1 VSGGDKPGL
10 VGRLMHDRS
19 NAPGGA
25 QRDPENPASFTP
37 EGVGDVYDGVHYHQ
51 FDVVIVGAGGAGMR
65 AAIEAGPKAK
75 TAVISKLYPTRSHTG
90 AAQGGMAAA
99 LANVEEDSWEW
110 HTFDTVKGGDY
121 LVDQDAAEILAKE
134 AIDAVI
140 DLENMGLPFN
150 RTPDGKIDQRRFG
163 GHTADHGKTPVR
175 RACYAA
181 DRTGHMILQTLY
193 QNCVKLGINFFN
205 EFYVL
210 DLVMGES
217 GHGKKK
223 QKRVSG
229 VVAYELATGELHV
242 FQAKSVVFATGG
254 FGKIYKTTSNAHT
267 LTGDGVGIVWRKG
280 LPLEDMEFFQFH
292 PTGLAGLGILL
303 TEGARGEG
311 AILRNADGER
321 FMERYAPTIKDLAPR
336 DIVSRCMVQEVAE
349 GRGAG
354 PLKDYVLLDCTHLGA
369 EVLESKLPDITEFA
383 RTYLGVDPVVEPVPV
398 MPTAHYAMGGIPT
411 NVRAEVL
418 SDNDTVV
425 PGLYAAGECACVSVH
440 GSNRLGTNS
449 LLDINVFG
457 KRAGNNAVE
466 YAATAEFV
474 PLPADPAK
482 EIRELIEMLRS
493 STGTERIAS
502 IRKELQDEMD
512 RKAQVFRTEESL
524 GEMMEIIVGLRDR
537 YRNIAVQDKG
547 KRFNTDLLEAIELG
561 FLLDLAEVVV
571 YSARNRKESRG
582 GHMRDD
588 FPKRDDDGYMKHTMA
603 YLTGDPHSSH
613 ADDHIRLDWKPVVIT
628 NYQPMERKY

>member
-1 VSGGDKPGL
+1 MGGSLFADAVPA
-10 VGRLMHDRS
+10 VGES
-19 NAPGGA
+19 K
-25 QRDPENPASFTP
+25 
-37 EGVGDVYDGVHYHQ
+37 VIDGVTYHQ
-51 FDVVIVGAGGAGMR
+51 HDVIIVGAGGAGMR
-65 AAIEAGPKAK
+65 AAIEAGPNAS

-99 LANVEEDSWEW
+99 LANVEEDNWEW

-150 RTPDGKIDQRRFG
+150 RTPEGKIDQRRFG
-163 GHTADHGKTPVR
+163 GHTRDHGKAPVR

-193 QNCVKLGINFFN
+193 QNCVKHGINFFN

-210 DLVMGES
+210 DLIMSEVDGV
-217 GHGKKK
+217 KKPA
-223 QKRVSG
+223 G
-229 VVAYELATGELHV
+229 VVAYELATGQLHV
-242 FQAKSVVFATGG
+242 FQGKAVIFATGG
-254 FGKIYKTTSNAHT
+254 FGKVYKTTSNAHT
-267 LTGDGVGIVWRKG
+267 LTGDGVGIIWRKG

-311 AILRNADGER
+311 AILRNASGER

-336 DIVSRCMVQEVAE
+336 DIVARCMVQEVAE

-354 PLKDYVLLDCTHLGA
+354 PHKDYVYLDCTHLGA
-369 EVLESKLPDITEFA
+369 EVLETKLPDITEFA

-411 NVRAEVL
+411 NNNAEVL
-418 SDNDTVV
+418 SDNTTVV

-457 KRAGNNAVE
+457 KRAGNNAAE
-466 YAATAEFV
+466 YVKTAEFA
-474 PLPADPAK
+474 PLPEDPTA
-482 EIRELIEMLRS
+482 EIRGLIEMLQS
-493 STGTERIAS
+493 STGTESIAA
-502 IRKELQDEMD
+502 IRKELQEEMD
-512 RKAQVFRTEESL
+512 RNAQVFRTDESL
-524 GEMMEIIVGLRDR
+524 GKVTQTIHGLRQR

-571 YSARNRKESRG
+571 FSARNRKESRG

-588 FPKRDDDGYMKHTMA
+588 YPNRDDETYMKHTMA
-603 YLTGDPHSSH
+603 YLTGDPHS
-613 ADDHIRLDWKPVVIT
+613 ADAADHIKLDWKPVVIT

>member
-1 VSGGDKPGL
+1 
-10 VGRLMHDRS
+10 M
-19 NAPGGA
+19 
-25 QRDPENPASFTP
+25 PEFEDGSI
-37 EGVGDVYDGVHYHQ
+37 VDGVHYHQ
-51 FDVVIVGAGGAGMR
+51 FDIVIVGAGGAGMR
-65 AAIEAGPKAK
+65 AAIEAGPQAK

-134 AIDAVI
+134 AIDAVL

-193 QNCVKLGINFFN
+193 QNCVKHGINFFN

-210 DLVMGES
+210 DLVMND
-217 GHGKKK
+217 GKPA
-223 QKRVSG
+223 G
-229 VVAYELATGELHV
+229 VVAYELSTGDIHV
-242 FQAKSVVFATGG
+242 FQAKAVIFATGG
-254 FGKIYKTTSNAHT
+254 FGKVFKTTSNAHT
-267 LTGDGVGIVWRKG
+267 LTGDGVGIIWRKG

-311 AILRNADGER
+311 AILRNASGER

-336 DIVSRCMVQEVAE
+336 DIVARCMVQEVAE

-354 PLKDYVLLDCTHLGA
+354 PNKDYVYLDCTHLGA
-369 EVLESKLPDITEFA
+369 EVLETKLPDITEFA
-383 RTYLGVDPVVEPVPV
+383 RTYLGVDPVTEPVPV

-411 NVRAEVL
+411 NVNAEVL
-418 SDNDTVV
+418 QDNDTVV

-457 KRAGNNAVE
+457 KRAGNNAVA
-466 YAATAEFV
+466 YVKDADWV
-474 PLPADPAK
+474 PLPDDPAK
-482 EIRELIEMLRS
+482 NVRESLAALRD
-493 STGTERIAS
+493 STGTERVS
-502 IRKELQDEMD
+502 VLRKELQESMD
-512 RKAQVFRTEESL
+512 RNAQVFRTDESL
-524 GEMMEIIVGLRDR
+524 AQVTEVIHGLRER
-537 YRNIAVQDKG
+537 YRHVSVQDKG
-547 KRFNTDLLEAIELG
+547 KRFNTDLLEAVELG

-571 YSARNRKESRG
+571 FSARNRKESRG

-588 FPKRDDDGYMKHTMA
+588 YPDRDDENYMKHTMA
-603 YLTGDPHSSH
+603 YLTGDRKS
-613 ADDHIRLDWKPVVIT
+613 ADAADHIRLDWKPVVIT
-628 NYQPMERKY
+628 RYQPMERKY

>member
-1 VSGGDKPGL
+1 MNTQTSDAETTVI
-10 VGRLMHDRS
+10 
-19 NAPGGA
+19 
-25 QRDPENPASFTP
+25 
-37 EGVGDVYDGVHYHQ
+37 DGVHYHQ
-51 FDVVIVGAGGAGMR
+51 FDIVIVGAGGAGMR
-65 AAIEAGPKAK
+65 AAIEAGPGAK

-150 RTPDGKIDQRRFG
+150 RTPEGKIDQRRFG
-163 GHTADHGKTPVR
+163 GHTRDHGKAPVR

-181 DRTGHMILQTLY
+181 DRTGHMILQTLF

-205 EFYVL
+205 EYYVL
-210 DLVMGES
+210 DLVMTEVDGVE
-217 GHGKKK
+217 
-223 QKRVSG
+223 QPSG
-229 VVAYELATGELHV
+229 VVAYDLATGELHV
-242 FQAKSVVFATGG
+242 FQAKAVIFATGG

-267 LTGDGVGIVWRKG
+267 LTGDGVGIIWRKG

-311 AILRNADGER
+311 AILRNASGER

-336 DIVSRCMVQEVAE
+336 DIVARCMVQEVAE

-354 PLKDYVLLDCTHLGA
+354 PHKDYVLLDCTHLGA
-369 EVLESKLPDITEFA
+369 EVLETKLPDITEFA
-383 RTYLGVDPVVEPVPV
+383 RTYLGVDPVYEPVPV

-411 NVRAEVL
+411 NVAAEVL
-418 SDNDTVV
+418 RDNTTVV

-457 KRAGNNAVE
+457 KRAGRNAVE
-466 YAATAEFV
+466 YVNSGVDFT
-474 PLPADPAK
+474 PLPDDPARG
-482 EIRELIEMLRS
+482 IRELLAQLRDS
-493 STGTERIAS
+493 NGTERIAA

-512 RKAQVFRTEESL
+512 KGAQVFRTDESL
-524 GEMMEIIVGLRDR
+524 AHVTSVIAGLRER
-537 YRNIAVQDKG
+537 YKNIAVQDKG
-547 KRFNTDLLEAIELG
+547 KRFNTDLLEAVELG

-571 YSARNRKESRG
+571 FSARNRKESRG

-588 FPKRDDDGYMKHTMA
+588 FPNRDDENFMQHTMA
-603 YLTGDPHSSH
+603 YLSGDAHS
-613 ADDHIRLDWKPVVIT
+613 ADAADHIRLDWKPVTVT
-628 NYQPMERKY
+628 RYQPMERKY